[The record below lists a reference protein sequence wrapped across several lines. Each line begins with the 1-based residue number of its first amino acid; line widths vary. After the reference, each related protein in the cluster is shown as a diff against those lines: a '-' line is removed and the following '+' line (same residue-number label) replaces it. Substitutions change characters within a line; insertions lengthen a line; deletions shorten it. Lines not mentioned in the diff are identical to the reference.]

1 MTFRPVIAW
10 LWENAKL
17 NEREGRNEIGTGQ
30 VEGGEQEGRR
40 EGERERENENERIII
55 FWNYE
60 HFSSGFCLIKL

>member
-1 MTFRPVIAW
+1 MGRELTPKSYH
-10 LWENAKL
+10 LC
-17 NEREGRNEIGTGQ
+17 ERERGQ
-30 VEGGEQEGRR
+30 REEGRR